1 MASDE
6 PIEEPTP
13 KPAESPIKAPLFA
26 GLPAVALTKHEAA
39 LFRRPQ
45 DYFRARDVVL
55 ELWMAN
61 PKDFLT
67 FSVCLEE
74 AKRRK
79 VPETAILNAY
89 KFLTRHAYVNVG
101 FLSMDRVESGLDKVV
116 FTTYTSLLESN
127 LAVRTLSQLSNRTL
141 EYDWLF

>member
-1 MASDE
+1 MASDD

-13 KPAESPIKAPLFA
+13 KSVESPIKAPLFA

-55 ELWMAN
+55 EMWMAN
-61 PKDFLT
+61 PKDLLT
-67 FSVCLEE
+67 FTVCLEE
-74 AKRRK
+74 AERRK
-79 VPETAILNAY
+79 VPEAAILNAY

-101 FLSMDRVESGLDKVV
+101 FPSLAMLETGLDKVV
-116 FTTYTSLLESN
+116 FTTYSALLESN
-127 LAVRTLSQLSNRTL
+127 LAVRTLSQPSIDTL
-141 EYDWLF
+141 V

>member
-1 MASDE
+1 MTGHEPSDG
-6 PIEEPTP
+6 PAKATEPTP
-13 KPAESPIKAPLFA
+13 KAAELFA
-26 GLPAVALTKHEAA
+26 NLPALALTKHEAA

-55 ELWMAN
+55 QLWMAN

-74 AKRRK
+74 AERRQ

-89 KFLTRHAYVNVG
+89 TFLTRHAYVNVG
-101 FLSMDRVESGLDKVV
+101 FPSMDRVETGLDKVV
-116 FTTYTSLLESN
+116 FTTYCSLLESN
-127 LAVRTLSQLSNRTL
+127 LTVRAPSQTGICS
-141 EYDWLF
+141 FP